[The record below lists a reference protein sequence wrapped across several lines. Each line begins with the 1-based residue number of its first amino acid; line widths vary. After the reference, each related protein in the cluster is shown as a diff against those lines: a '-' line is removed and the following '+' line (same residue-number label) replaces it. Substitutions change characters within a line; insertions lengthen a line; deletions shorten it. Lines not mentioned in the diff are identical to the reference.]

1 MSAMGLPSALMPK
14 LRQAERIAASSAS
27 PAPTRSSPRWDD
39 RETRFAPIKWPSP
52 PTSTTSVF
60 ESPPSTARIDANDLL
75 NAALRFLDIGDQSA
89 VRQVGQR
96 RVRVRM
102 VADQVPCSRDRSG
115 YIWVGAGPAPL
126 DEEGRGHLARGK
138 QREDPLG
145 CAGRALAATGMFG
158 VKGQGD
164 AQITHAL

>member
-1 MSAMGLPSALMPK
+1 MADDVVLDPGRLPVIFPVGDGDIPMDVSITLVRERAEDPRVLGAL
-14 LRQAERIAASSAS
+14 AERASE
-27 PAPTRSSPRWDD
+27 PGP
-39 RETRFAPIKWPSP
+39 
-52 PTSTTSVF
+52 
-60 ESPPSTARIDANDLL
+60 RIDANDLL